1 MDKTFETC
9 SKAVAVGRLHES
21 RRPVEGKIKMAK
33 QRRAL
38 VRQTTDQ
45 KPTKARGRPKGA
57 RDATPRTVNRNSLAN
72 LQHGRGRPPGVPNKV
87 SREIKAAARALVEDP
102 DYVASLTA
110 RLTAGK
116 APHMETLLF
125 HYAYGKP
132 RDEIG
137 VAMIGAV
144 RVIHEYASADD
155 DRVR

>member
-1 MDKTFETC
+1 MK
-9 SKAVAVGRLHES
+9 
-21 RRPVEGKIKMAK
+21 GKIEMAE

-38 VRQTTDQ
+38 VRQTTDR
-45 KPTKARGRPKGA
+45 KPTGRPKGA
-57 RDATPRTVNRNSLAN
+57 RDVTPRAVNRNSLAN
-72 LQHGRGRPPGVPNKV
+72 LQHGRGRPPGVPNRV

-102 DYVASLTA
+102 DYVASLTR
-110 RLTAGK
+110 RLNAGK

-144 RVIHEYASADD
+144 RVIHEYANAED
-155 DRVR
+155 DRVV